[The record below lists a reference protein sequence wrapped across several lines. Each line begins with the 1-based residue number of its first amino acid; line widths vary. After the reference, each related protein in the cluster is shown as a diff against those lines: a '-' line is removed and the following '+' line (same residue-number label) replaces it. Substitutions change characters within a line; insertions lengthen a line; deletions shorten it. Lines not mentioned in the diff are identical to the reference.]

1 MAHSMPNGNSH
12 SFHEPV
18 AQYSEEEQSRG
29 IRDSFFNNYWEVH
42 INEPSMLNLIQMY
55 GVKW

>member
-55 GVKW
+55 GVK

>member
-1 MAHSMPNGNSH
+1 MAHSMEILIPCISLW
-12 SFHEPV
+12 
-18 AQYSEEEQSRG
+18 AQYSVEEQGRD

-55 GVKW
+55 GVK